1 MRTTGRRG
9 WLPRG
14 GQSLSGRSPHEARM
28 VDKFLMQN
36 LVIRDLPR
44 GASRPRIALVIDRFD
59 GRGGAEIYTR
69 DLAGWLANRGCE
81 VHVFARSIGP
91 MEQMLPLVF
100 HEVEPRSDRVAFAA
114 AGSERLAA
122 IRPDVSHDMG
132 AALGCDVFQPH
143 VGSSLACQRAA
154 DMAHPAWYRPL
165 RRLMRTCSRRRD
177 LVRFTKRQFAAGG
190 SLIVAVSR
198 RVATDITA
206 LHGVPAERIRVVYNG
221 VDADRFD
228 AVRNREAGNALRRRL
243 GFDADDVV
251 VIAVAHN
258 HRLKGLHVL
267 ERVIRRLRRDAL
279 PVRLLT
285 CGGSGHGRSDAAVV
299 HVGRVTDVAA
309 YYAAADIAVQPSFY
323 DACSLTTLES
333 LASGLPVITTRHNG
347 ASELITP
354 GVDGFVID
362 GPRDTDALA
371 ECLAVLAVDRWR
383 RAVVGLAARQLARA
397 HGSNASFAAIIG
409 VYAEVLAARGRTL
422 EWRNTAG
429 PASCR
434 RPRLAA

>member
-1 MRTTGRRG
+1 M
-9 WLPRG
+9 
-14 GQSLSGRSPHEARM
+14 GRSPHDARM
-28 VDKFLMQN
+28 VDKVSMQS
-36 LVIRDLPR
+36 LVIRDAR
-44 GASRPRIALVIDRFD
+44 DAARRPRIALVIDRFD

-69 DLAGWLANRGCE
+69 DLATWLVDRGCE
-81 VHVFARSIGP
+81 VHVVARSIGP
-91 MEQMLPLVF
+91 REQALPLMF
-100 HEVEPRSDRVAFAA
+100 HEVGRRSGRDVFAA

-154 DMAHPAWYRPL
+154 DMAYPAWYRPL
-165 RRLMRTCSRRRD
+165 RRLMHTASRRRD
-177 LVRFTKRQFAAGG
+177 LARFTERQFAGCG

-206 LHGVPAERIRVVYNG
+206 LHGVPSARIRVVHNG

-228 AVRNREAGNALRRRL
+228 VARNRDAGNALRRRL
-243 GFDADDVV
+243 GFDASEVV

-285 CGGSGHGRSDAAVV
+285 CGGSVHGRSDPAVV
-299 HVGRVTDVAA
+299 RVGRVTDMPAL
-309 YYAAADIAVQPSFY
+309 YAAADIAVQPSFY
-323 DACSLTTLES
+323 DACSLVTLES
-333 LASGLPVITTRHNG
+333 LASGLPVITTRLNG

-354 GVDGFVID
+354 GIDGFVID
-362 GPRDTDALA
+362 GPRDTNAMA
-371 ECLAVLAVDRWR
+371 ECLAALVADRWR
-383 RAVVGLAARQLARA
+383 RAVVGQAARNLALSRS
-397 HGSNASFAAIIG
+397 SNASFAALMA
-409 VYAEVLAARGRTL
+409 VYAEVLAARGRVL
-422 EWRNTAG
+422 EWQSTGGLAIH
-429 PASCR
+429 R
-434 RPRLAA
+434 RLRMAA